1 MGLKIIIPI
10 GTDKGITEEA
20 YVRIT
25 HYALSKNGHVNLQ
38 LELFLNKAASQS
50 PLPLYSGFESKASN
64 QMVSNNHSFM
74 LTKDVV
80 TVVNKQRMIEKY
92 DITGVAVHTEETYDE
107 EVTSTVSDIASLE
120 SVNVFEFCYNSLKVR
135 LEGVFGA
142 GNIIND

>member
-50 PLPLYSGFESKASN
+50 TLPLYSGFESIASN
-64 QMVSNNHSFM
+64 Q
-74 LTKDVV
+74 
-80 TVVNKQRMIEKY
+80 MIEKY
-92 DITGVAVHTEETYDE
+92 DITGAAVHTEETYDE

-142 GNIIND
+142 GNISND